1 MKNITKNKIRNL
13 DLEKELNEVFSLENS
28 RDENIDSLVSFF
40 ESARLKE
47 KSVIAPKEVLN
58 SILGQIPET
67 VSVYRKEARGQIKTS
82 WWKMG
87 MILVPSALLLTLVL
101 LPEYQHA
108 QKVAL
113 PTQIKEPI
121 VTIEDSLYS
130 IEDDSDLF
138 AEEGSF
144 VLAVAE
150 SDITSDFNQ
159 PFYEENI

>member
-1 MKNITKNKIRNL
+1 MKNLNKNKIENI
-13 DLEKELNEVFSLENS
+13 DLEKELNEVFSLENK
-28 RDENIDSLVSFF
+28 DGENIDNLVSFF
-40 ESARLKE
+40 ESARSKE
-47 KSVIAPKEVLN
+47 KSIIAPKEILN
-58 SILGQIPET
+58 SILRQIPE
-67 VSVYRKEARGQIKTS
+67 SKKVYVDARQPVKTS

-87 MILVPSALLLTLVL
+87 MILLPSALLLTLIL
-101 LPEYQHA
+101 IPEYQHT
-108 QKVAL
+108 QKVSL

-121 VTIEDSLYS
+121 VIIEDSLYS

-159 PFYEENI
+159 PFYEEDI

>member
-1 MKNITKNKIRNL
+1 MKNINKNKIRDL

-28 RDENIDSLVSFF
+28 HDENIDSLVSFF

-58 SILGQIPET
+58 SILGQIPK
-67 VSVYRKEARGQIKTS
+67 SKKVYVDARQPVKTS

-101 LPEYQHA
+101 LPEYQHT

-121 VTIEDSLYS
+121 VIIEDSLYS

>member
-1 MKNITKNKIRNL
+1 MKNIDKNKIEKT
-13 DLEKELNEVFSLENS
+13 DLEKELNEVFSVENKS
-28 RDENIDSLVSFF
+28 DESMSELVSFF
-40 ESARLKE
+40 ESARILE
-47 KSVIAPKEVLN
+47 NSIVAPKEILN
-58 SILGQIPET
+58 SILEQIPE
-67 VSVYRKEARGQIKTS
+67 KEIFYTKDAHQPVKNS

-101 LPEYQHA
+101 IPEYQHA
-108 QKVAL
+108 QKIAL

-138 AEEGSF
+138 KEEGSF
-144 VLAVAE
+144 TLALAE

-159 PFYEENI
+159 PFYEQDI